1 MNRYT
6 IFGYEW
12 HMGEKKI
19 LSRVDPGGEW
29 CQVSD
34 VEAALATLKTDHVAE
49 IERREREAYAKGF
62 NSALDAF
69 SEELEKAFG
78 ECDTLN
84 LLHGAAR
91 VRSLKSKEVK

>member
-34 VEAALATLKTDHVAE
+34 VEAEL
-49 IERREREAYAKGF
+49 REAFEAGVCA
-62 NSALDAF
+62 SEDGIAF
-69 SEELEKAFG
+69 EDGGTIGGAF
-78 ECDTLN
+78 D
-84 LLHGAAR
+84 
-91 VRSLKSKEVK
+91 SWLKSREGKK